1 MHQSLL
7 VIAMDLR
14 HLRYFLAVAEEGH
27 FGRAADRLHIVQPAL
42 SMQIRA
48 LERELG
54 TALFERTS
62 RRVTLTEAGTLF
74 RVEAERTLQQ
84 AARAKE
90 VAQRA
95 ARGEVGTVR
104 VGFVPDP
111 AFAGKVA
118 ADVSAFKRAYPKVDL
133 ALTELPP
140 LRQVEAVLAGQLDVG
155 YSSFEYPKERDLA
168 VDCIASWP
176 WLVAMRSGHPLDKRA
191 AITAKVLREEPFI
204 VYAAHTADDGQ
215 VKVLR
220 RLLKKEP
227 RISYHVPNTFTVL
240 TLTAAGMGLALVPA
254 SMEAVNF
261 PNLVYRPI
269 AELTL
274 ACNLV
279 LLSRGSDASPAIRQ
293 FIEMARQPGRSL

>member
-1 MHQSLL
+1 
-7 VIAMDLR
+7 MDLR

-48 LERELG
+48 LETELG

-155 YSSFEYPKERDLA
+155 YSSFEYPEERDLT

-176 WLVAMRSGHPLDKRA
+176 WLVAMRSGHPLEKRA

-204 VYAAHTADDGQ
+204 VYAAHSADDGH
-215 VKVLR
+215 VELLR
-220 RLLKKEP
+220 RLLKTEP
-227 RISYHVPNTFTVL
+227 RISYHVPSTFTVL

-254 SMEAVNF
+254 SMEAVNLI

-269 AELTL
+269 AGLTL

-279 LLSRGSDASPAIRQ
+279 LLSRGNDASPAIRQ
-293 FIEMARQPGRSL
+293 FVEMARQPGRSL

>member
-1 MHQSLL
+1 
-7 VIAMDLR
+7 MDLR

-84 AARAKE
+84 ATRAKE

-104 VGFVPDP
+104 VGFVGDP
-111 AFAGKVA
+111 VLAGKVA

-133 ALTELPP
+133 ALIELPP
-140 LRQVEAVLAGQLDVG
+140 LQQVEAVLAGQLDVG
-155 YSSFEYPKERDLA
+155 YSVDFEYPKERDLA

-204 VYAAHTADDGQ
+204 VYAAHTADDGE
-215 VKVLR
+215 VKLLR

-227 RISYHVPNTFTVL
+227 RISYHVPNTITAL
-240 TLTAAGMGLALVPA
+240 TLTAAGMGLSLVPA
-254 SMEAVNF
+254 CMEAINVI

-274 ACNLV
+274 TCNLV

-293 FIEMARQPGRSL
+293 FIEMAGQPGRSYEDVT

>member
-1 MHQSLL
+1 
-7 VIAMDLR
+7 MDLR

-48 LERELG
+48 LETELG

-111 AFAGKVA
+111 AYAGKVA

-140 LRQVEAVLAGQLDVG
+140 LRQVEAVLAGQLNVG
-155 YSSFEYPKERDLA
+155 YSSFEYPEERDLA
-168 VDCIASWP
+168 
-176 WLVAMRSGHPLDKRA
+176 
-191 AITAKVLREEPFI
+191 
-204 VYAAHTADDGQ
+204 
-215 VKVLR
+215 
-220 RLLKKEP
+220 
-227 RISYHVPNTFTVL
+227 
-240 TLTAAGMGLALVPA
+240 
-254 SMEAVNF
+254 
-261 PNLVYRPI
+261 

-279 LLSRGSDASPAIRQ
+279 LLSRGNDASPAIRQ
-293 FIEMARQPGRSL
+293 FIEMARQPGRSV

>member
-1 MHQSLL
+1 L

-42 SMQIRA
+42 SMQVQA

-54 TALFERTS
+54 GALFERTS
-62 RRVTLTEAGTLF
+62 RRVSLTEAGTLF

-95 ARGEVGTVR
+95 TRGEVGTVR

-111 AFAGKVA
+111 VFAGKVA
-118 ADVSAFKRAYPKVDL
+118 VDISAFKRAYPKVDL

-140 LRQVEAVLAGQLDVG
+140 LRQVEAVSAGQLDVG
-155 YSSFEYPKERDLA
+155 YSVDFEYRKERDLA
-168 VDCIASWP
+168 ADCIASWP
-176 WLVAMRSGHPLDKRA
+176 WLVAMRSGHPLDKRS
-191 AITAKVLREEPFI
+191 AITAKALREEPFI

-227 RISYHVPNTFTVL
+227 RVSYQVPNTLTLL

-254 SMEAVNF
+254 FVEAINLI

-274 ACNLV
+274 ACDLV
-279 LLSRGSDASPAIRQ
+279 LLSRRNHASPAIRQ
-293 FIEMARQPGRSL
+293 FIEMAGQPGRSL

>member
-1 MHQSLL
+1 M
-7 VIAMDLR
+7 IAIDLR

-27 FGRAADRLHIVQPAL
+27 FSRAADRQHIVQPAL

-48 LERELG
+48 LETELG

-118 ADVSAFKRAYPKVDL
+118 ADISAFKRAYPKVDL

-140 LRQVEAVLAGQLDVG
+140 LRQVEDVLVWQLDVG
-155 YSSFEYPKERDLA
+155 YSPNFEYPQEGDLA
-168 VDCIASWP
+168 VDSIASWP
-176 WLVAMRSGHPLDKRA
+176 WLVAMPSGHPLDKRA
-191 AITAKVLREEPFI
+191 AITPKVLREELFI
-204 VYAAHTADDGQ
+204 VYAAHTADGQ
-215 VKVLR
+215 VKLLR
-220 RLLKKEP
+220 RLLKTEP
-227 RISYHVPNTFTVL
+227 RISYHVPNTLTVL

-254 SMEAVNF
+254 PWEAVNVI

-279 LLSRGSDASPAIRQ
+279 LLSRGNDASPAIRQ